1 MSGIIVFALRV
12 LLALALYAFL
22 MWALYT
28 IYQQLRVQHEM
39 VANQSLPT
47 LTITL
52 VDADPPNV
60 RHFSI
65 QEVIIGRD
73 PACQYHLASELV
85 SAQHARV
92 SFHHNQWWVEDLH
105 STNGTFLNGERIY
118 TPTVLVNSDELTCGK
133 VNLQLTFDQ
142 KS

>member
-1 MSGIIVFALRV
+1 MVGILVFALRV
-12 LLALALYAFL
+12 LLALAIYAFL
-22 MWALYT
+22 VWALYT
-28 IYQQLRVQHEM
+28 LYQQLRVQHEM
-39 VANQSLPT
+39 IASQNLPI
-47 LTITL
+47 LTITM

-60 RHFSI
+60 RQFNI

-73 PACQYHLASELV
+73 PACQYHLANELI

-105 STNGTFLNGERIY
+105 STNGTFLNGERIF
-118 TPTVLVNSDELTCGK
+118 TSTVLVNGDELTCGK
-133 VNLQLTFDQ
+133 ISLQMTFSS

>member
-1 MSGIIVFALRV
+1 MSGILVFTLRV
-12 LLALALYAFL
+12 FLALALYTFL

-28 IYQQLRVQHEM
+28 IYQHLRVQHEM
-39 VANQSLPT
+39 VASQSLPSLT
-47 LTITL
+47 LTL

-60 RHFSI
+60 RHFNA

-85 SAQHARV
+85 SAKHARV
-92 SFHHNQWWVEDLH
+92 SYHHNQWWVEDLH

-118 TPTVLVNSDELTCGK
+118 TPTVLVSGDELTCGK